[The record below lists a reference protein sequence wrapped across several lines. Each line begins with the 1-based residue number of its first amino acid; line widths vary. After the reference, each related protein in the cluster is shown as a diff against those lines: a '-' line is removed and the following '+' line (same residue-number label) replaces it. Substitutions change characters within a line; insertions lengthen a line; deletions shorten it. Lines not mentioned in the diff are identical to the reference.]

1 VDANPV
7 PQVAPEGLRELVI
20 YTNPVSDRGA
30 VALARSPRLP
40 RLRRLELSS
49 CEIGDAGVMALAE
62 SSLPDRL
69 ERPGGLTVTGNP
81 CGEETADRLRERLRS
96 TPL

>member
-1 VDANPV
+1 M
-7 PQVAPEGLRELVI
+7 
-20 YTNPVSDRGA
+20 
-30 VALARSPRLP
+30 
-40 RLRRLELSS
+40 SS

-69 ERPGGLTVTGNP
+69 ERPRELTVTGNP